1 MNALLTV
8 YLNLKLNG
16 LLLRVKLY
24 IYPES
29 VHNTLNFIFSNSGN
43 IIENEIIELSKLL
56 LRGNESFECI
66 ADNGIGDILRK
77 TISIYLRG
85 ITFAKCSD

>member
-1 MNALLTV
+1 
-8 YLNLKLNG
+8 
-16 LLLRVKLY
+16 
-24 IYPES
+24 
-29 VHNTLNFIFSNSGN
+29 LNFIFSNSGN
-43 IIENEIIELSKLL
+43 IIENEIIELSKLSL
-56 LRGNESFECI
+56 KSNESFECI